1 MDKDIIF
8 KITSSLIIFY
18 AHLLLFSE
26 RQVGHI
32 GGQNSRQVGQSK
44 NRLIDDDVDQ
54 CPYDILKS
62 KFQLMNLKYH

>member
-8 KITSSLIIFY
+8 KITSNLIIFY

-44 NRLIDDDVDQ
+44 NRLLDDDDDQ
-54 CPYDILKS
+54 CPSDI
-62 KFQLMNLKYH
+62 FNLKVTFN

>member
-8 KITSSLIIFY
+8 KITSRLIIFY

-44 NRLIDDDVDQ
+44 NRVLDDDDQ
-54 CPYDILKS
+54 CPSNILK
-62 KFQLMNLKYH
+62 LKVNFN

>member
-8 KITSSLIIFY
+8 KITSNLIIFY

-44 NRLIDDDVDQ
+44 NRLLDDDDDDDQ
-54 CPYDILKS
+54 CPSDI
-62 KFQLMNLKYH
+62 FNLKVTFN

>member
-8 KITSSLIIFY
+8 KITSNLIIFY

-32 GGQNSRQVGQSK
+32 GGQNSHQIGQSK
-44 NRLIDDDVDQ
+44 NRLLDDDDDQ
-54 CPYDILKS
+54 CPSDII
-62 KFQLMNLKYH
+62 NLKVTFD

>member
-8 KITSSLIIFY
+8 KITSRLIIFY

-44 NRLIDDDVDQ
+44 NRVLDDDDDDDQ
-54 CPYDILKS
+54 CPSDIL
-62 KFQLMNLKYH
+62 NLKVNFN

>member
-8 KITSSLIIFY
+8 KITSNLIIFY

-44 NRLIDDDVDQ
+44 NRLLDDDDDDDQ
-54 CPYDILKS
+54 CPSDIL
-62 KFQLMNLKYH
+62 NLKVTFN

>member
-8 KITSSLIIFY
+8 KITSNLIIFY

-44 NRLIDDDVDQ
+44 NRLLDDDDQ
-54 CPYDILKS
+54 CPSNIL
-62 KFQLMNLKYH
+62 NLKVTFN

>member
-8 KITSSLIIFY
+8 KITSNLIIFY

-44 NRLIDDDVDQ
+44 NRLLDDDDDDQ
-54 CPYDILKS
+54 CPSDIL
-62 KFQLMNLKYH
+62 NLKVTFN

>member
-8 KITSSLIIFY
+8 KITSRLIIFY

-44 NRLIDDDVDQ
+44 NRVLDDDDDQ
-54 CPYDILKS
+54 CPSDILK
-62 KFQLMNLKYH
+62 LKVNFN

>member
-1 MDKDIIF
+1 MDKDIIV

-18 AHLLLFSE
+18 AHLLLFIE
-26 RQVGHI
+26 RQVGRI
-32 GGQNSRQVGQSK
+32 GGQNSRQAGQSK
-44 NRLIDDDVDQ
+44 NKLIDDVDQ

>member
-18 AHLLLFSE
+18 THLLLFSE

-32 GGQNSRQVGQSK
+32 GRQNSNQVGQSK
-44 NRLIDDDVDQ
+44 NRLLDYGDQ
-54 CPYDILKS
+54 CPSDIL
-62 KFQLMNLKYH
+62 NLKVNFN

>member
-26 RQVGHI
+26 RQVG
-32 GGQNSRQVGQSK
+32 QSK
-44 NRLIDDDVDQ
+44 NRLLDYGDQ
-54 CPYDILKS
+54 CPSDIL
-62 KFQLMNLKYH
+62 NLKVNFN